1 MGNCYTSVMNRLFTI
16 CGVGEGDG
24 RKVTYPKGSLV
35 DDRDGTSRSVVLV
48 LSGTLLVYSAV
59 SDEKRL
65 LLSKLESGDI
75 FGIANLFL
83 DEDLSTVLE
92 CGRESV
98 LFLYPKEKLR
108 EKILS
113 SGEAAEC
120 YSTLLNT
127 KLQFL
132 TKRISLLSMPSSR
145 SRLAAALIDGVE
157 YRSLEELSSLLN
169 ISRATLFRE
178 LASLEKG
185 GVIERRGRRIVIKER
200 EKLLNFV

>member
-1 MGNCYTSVMNRLFTI
+1 MSVMNRLFAI
-16 CGVGEGDG
+16 CGVGDEDG
-24 RKVTYPKGSLV
+24 RRMTYPKGSLV
-35 DDRDGTSRSVVLV
+35 DDREGASRSVVLV

-65 LLSKLESGDI
+65 LLSVLESGDI

-83 DEDLSTVLE
+83 EEDLSTVLE

-98 LFLYPKEKLR
+98 LFLYPKNKLR

-145 SRLAAALIDGVE
+145 SRLAAALVDGEE
-157 YRSLEELSSLLN
+157 YRSLEEFSSYLN

-178 LASLEKG
+178 LRFFEDDG
-185 GVIERRGRRIVIKER
+185 IIERRGRRIIIKDR
-200 EKLLNFV
+200 AKILDFV

>member
-1 MGNCYTSVMNRLFTI
+1 MNRLFTI
-16 CGVGEGDG
+16 CGVGEEDG
-24 RKVTYPKGSLV
+24 RRVIYPKGSLV

-59 SDEKRL
+59 SDGKRL
-65 LLSKLESGDI
+65 LLSVLESGDI

-83 DEDLSTVLE
+83 EEDLSTVLE
-92 CGRESV
+92 CGREST

-108 EKILS
+108 KKILS

-127 KLQFL
+127 KLRFL
-132 TKRISLLSMPSSR
+132 TRRISLLSMPSSR
-145 SRLAAALIDGVE
+145 SRLAAALVDGVE
-157 YRSLEELSSLLN
+157 YRSLEELSSYLN

-178 LASLEKG
+178 LRFFEDDGL
-185 GVIERRGRRIVIKER
+185 IERRGRRIIIKNR
-200 EKLLNFV
+200 AKILDFV

>member
-1 MGNCYTSVMNRLFTI
+1 MSVMNRLFAI
-16 CGVGEGDG
+16 CGVGDEDG
-24 RKVTYPKGSLV
+24 RRMTYPKGSLV
-35 DDRDGTSRSVVLV
+35 DDREGASRSVVLV

-65 LLSKLESGDI
+65 LLSVLESGDI

-83 DEDLSTVLE
+83 EEDLPTVLE
-92 CGRESV
+92 CGREST
-98 LFLYPKEKLR
+98 LFLYPKEKFR

-145 SRLAAALIDGVE
+145 SRLAAALVDGEE
-157 YRSLEELSSLLN
+157 YRSLEEFSSYLN

-178 LASLEKG
+178 LRFFEDDG
-185 GVIERRGRRIVIKER
+185 IIERRGRRIIIKDR
-200 EKLLNFV
+200 AKLLDFV

>member
-1 MGNCYTSVMNRLFTI
+1 MNRLFTI
-16 CGVGEGDG
+16 CGVGEEDG
-24 RKVTYPKGSLV
+24 RRVTYPKGSIV

-59 SDEKRL
+59 SDEKRI
-65 LLSKLESGDI
+65 LLSKLESGSL

-83 DEDLSTVLE
+83 EEDLSTVLE
-92 CGRESV
+92 CGRESE

-120 YSTLLNT
+120 YSMLLNN

-132 TKRISLLSMPSSR
+132 TKRISLLSMASSR
-145 SRLAAALIDGVE
+145 SRLAAAIIDGVE
-157 YRSLEELSSLLN
+157 YRSLEELSSYLN

-178 LASLEKG
+178 LRFFEDDG
-185 GVIERRGRRIVIKER
+185 IIERRGRRIIIKDR
-200 EKLLNFV
+200 VKILDFV